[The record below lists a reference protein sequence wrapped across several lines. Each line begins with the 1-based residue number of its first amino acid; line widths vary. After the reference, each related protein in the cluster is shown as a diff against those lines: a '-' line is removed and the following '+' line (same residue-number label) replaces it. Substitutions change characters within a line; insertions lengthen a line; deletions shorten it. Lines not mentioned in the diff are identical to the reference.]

1 LLNLATPPLSPPH
14 CNTNIAINPSP
25 TKPLSESTSPSQQAL
40 KSKTPSP
47 QSPTLTPMELFH
59 TPPTSPL
66 PNLETLDDLSLSPPS
81 FSLFDTIAQME
92 TQQQPCEQLDDEP
105 HHPSIVER
113 LAYRYARPSI
123 FPNDQG
129 HTHRQSFVFHPI
141 YKNLHGDP
149 YGEPSFRH
157 LVQPQEQQQQPEQQ
171 QPLPQESSQQFESL
185 LSSYKKIEASRWEK
199 PPNMNEEINTHL
211 NHLNAF
217 KRMVDSQI
225 NHVMEFHT
233 ALHSTNEGSKHTS
246 QPSTFAPSSSTHP
259 PPTNQT
265 SLPPNFPRH
274 GCGQCERTAHI
285 SEGCRRE
292 LRELFEEM
300 RFILNHILDRLASL
314 SNPPQH

>member
-1 LLNLATPPLSPPH
+1 MT
-14 CNTNIAINPSP
+14 
-25 TKPLSESTSPSQQAL
+25 TSPSQQAF

-59 TPPTSPL
+59 TPPTSPT
-66 PNLETLDDLSLSPPS
+66 PNLETFDDLSSPPS

-92 TQQQPCEQLDDEP
+92 TQQQPNEQLNHEP
-105 HHPSIVER
+105 YYPATVER

-129 HTHRQSFVFHPI
+129 HTHSHSFVFHPI
-141 YKNLHGDP
+141 YKNLNGDP

-157 LVQPQEQQQQPEQQ
+157 LVQPQEPQQQQPQ
-171 QPLPQESSQQFESL
+171 QPQQ
-185 LSSYKKIEASRWEK
+185 
-199 PPNMNEEINTHL
+199 PPNINEEINTHL

-225 NHVMEFHT
+225 NHVMEFNT
-233 ALHSTNEGSKHTS
+233 ALHST
-246 QPSTFAPSSSTHP
+246 SSTQP

-274 GCGQCERTAHI
+274 DCGHCERTAHI
-285 SEGCRRE
+285 SERCRTE
-292 LRELFEEM
+292 LRELSEEM
-300 RFILNHILDRLASL
+300 RFILNHILDQLQSL
-314 SNPPQH
+314 SNSPQP